1 MNAPFK
7 EKDNPQEAKAHTPGP
22 WELAHSHERK
32 GHLVTE
38 VYKGR
43 ENLASI
49 HAYEN
54 ADEAEAN
61 ARLIAAA
68 PELLEALE
76 ALLRDIR
83 VCVCGQDGKLTSINC
98 PLHGAAAD
106 RARVAIKKARGE

>member
-1 MNAPFK
+1 MSGP
-7 EKDNPQEAKAHTPGP
+7 TPGP

-32 GHLVTE
+32 GHLLTE

-54 ADEAEAN
+54 HDEAEAN

-76 ALLRDIR
+76 ECQRDINFLSQSGSR
-83 VCVCGQDGKLTSINC
+83 NRTS
-98 PLHGAAAD
+98 LVMAE
-106 RARVAIKKARGE
+106 VAIKKARGE